1 MRRISARIAE
11 IRACQR
17 AGRKI
22 DFFNQ
27 RFIKVSEVTTMAKI
41 WEFFENLNEFVYVSD
56 MDSHELIYMNKK
68 ALNQFGFCSCEE
80 LKGKKCYE
88 VIQNCSAPCAI
99 CNNHLLTPGDF
110 KEWQFFNPVLKKQ
123 VMIKDTVVVEDS
135 HRYRLEIAFDI
146 TAQEQHVNIIRNY
159 HNIESL
165 VNEGIRLALQAS
177 DPDKALDIILEYLGR
192 SLNGER
198 TYIFEKNER
207 GNDDNTYEW
216 TASGVTPEMDNLQEL
231 PPEICANW
239 YNSFEENKNIVI
251 NDLEDIRDTDPLQY
265 ENLKRQNIHSIVVVP
280 LFDEKRIIGFYGVDN
295 PPQKGLEYAANMLQ
309 IMGHFIVS
317 TLKRRDLLKEL
328 REMSYSDQLTRLGNR
343 HAMEE
348 YISNIG
354 RDESVGVVYCDI
366 TGLKR
371 VNDSEGHHAGDD
383 LIRRAAE
390 SLKAAFGEYGLFRI
404 GGDELLALCVQIDE
418 DTLSERTE
426 LLKKAMVRNSVN
438 MAVGSVWIRECA
450 DNCMDGLLSEAEKLM
465 YEDKSR
471 YYKASGLDRRR

>member
-1 MRRISARIAE
+1 
-11 IRACQR
+11 
-17 AGRKI
+17 
-22 DFFNQ
+22 
-27 RFIKVSEVTTMAKI
+27 
-41 WEFFENLNEFVYVSD
+41 
-56 MDSHELIYMNKK
+56 
-68 ALNQFGFCSCEE
+68 
-80 LKGKKCYE
+80 
-88 VIQNCSAPCAI
+88 
-99 CNNHLLTPGDF
+99 
-110 KEWQFFNPVLKKQ
+110 
-123 VMIKDTVVVEDS
+123 
-135 HRYRLEIAFDI
+135 
-146 TAQEQHVNIIRNY
+146 
-159 HNIESL
+159 
-165 VNEGIRLALQAS
+165 
-177 DPDKALDIILEYLGR
+177 
-192 SLNGER
+192 
-198 TYIFEKNER
+198 
-207 GNDDNTYEW
+207 
-216 TASGVTPEMDNLQEL
+216 L
-231 PPEICANW
+231 PPEVCANW

-265 ENLKRQNIHSIVVVP
+265 ENLKRQDIRSIVVAP
-280 LFDEKRIIGFYGVDN
+280 LYDEKRIIGFYGVDN

-328 REMSYSDQLTRLGNR
+328 RAMSYSDQLTRLGNR

-354 RDESVGVVYCDI
+354 TDESVGVVYCDI

-390 SLKAAFGEYGLFRI
+390 SMKAAFGEYGLFRI

-438 MAVGSVWIRECA
+438 MAVGSVWIRKFA
-450 DNCMDGLLSEAEKLM
+450 GSSMDRLLSEAEKLM

-471 YYKASGLDRRR
+471 YYRASGLDRRR